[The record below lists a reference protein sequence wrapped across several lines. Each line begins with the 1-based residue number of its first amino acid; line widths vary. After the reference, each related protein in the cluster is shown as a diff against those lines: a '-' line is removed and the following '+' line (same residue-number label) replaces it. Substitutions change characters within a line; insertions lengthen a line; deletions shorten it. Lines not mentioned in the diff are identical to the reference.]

1 MYSNFIMPLQKL
13 VSERF
18 NDKLKTTYLIPIS
31 THLETDELISDS
43 LTVDMFNNIT
53 GEILDDNI
61 SEKYENLEKT
71 NIINYMT

>member
-1 MYSNFIMPLQKL
+1 MPLQKM

-18 NDKLKTTYLIPIS
+18 NDKIKTVYLVPIS
-31 THLETDELISDS
+31 THLDTDELISDS

-53 GEILDDNI
+53 GEILDDRI
-61 SEKYENLEKT
+61 SEKYDNLEQT